1 MKKSI
6 EFAAMI
12 RCTNNVNIY
21 KTKNVFNQMQ
31 IRKYKPE
38 NGLFYVTNQII
49 NSIEKTSEKMNG

>member
-1 MKKSI
+1 
-6 EFAAMI
+6 
-12 RCTNNVNIY
+12 
-21 KTKNVFNQMQ
+21 MQ